1 MSAAPKE
8 TKRREREDEGDRSKR
23 KRHREERQAELQA
36 VQAAGEEQARKA
48 LQEKA
53 RKEREANEQWD
64 EICRRATSLR
74 ATRLQPGP
82 PPPCPDSWLNT
93 TLPRNH
99 SPSSSSSSSS
109 TAEQPCKRGQR
120 CVSEGSVNNDQ
131 DQDFQRQLAL
141 VQEEKAEDHKRRSQQ
156 ACQHRL
162 LVRLLVLLLLLL
174 LCFVLGV
181 LPQHYF
187 PMDVSTE
194 IFPTRAFQMGV
205 SGVHAGVWGVLTE
218 KFHSSK
224 LIKGGG
230 GILREILSSQIR
242 TKSGGACSIG
252 TRKGVSGSG
261 SPRDR
266 NGVENGGRKDA
277 TFLRPPW

>member
-74 ATRLQPGP
+74 ATRLQPEPSPPYPASWPRPPSP
-82 PPPCPDSWLNT
+82 PPPPPPPPQQW
-93 TLPRNH
+93 
-99 SPSSSSSSSS
+99 
-109 TAEQPCKRGQR
+109 
-120 CVSEGSVNNDQ
+120 VNYQ

-141 VQEEKAEDHKRRSQQ
+141 VQEEKAEDHKRRSQR

-174 LCFVLGV
+174 LCVVLGV

-224 LIKGGG
+224 LMG
-230 GILREILSSQIR
+230 LY
-242 TKSGGACSIG
+242 GAA
-252 TRKGVSGSG
+252 
-261 SPRDR
+261 RD
-266 NGVENGGRKDA
+266 VPPL
-277 TFLRPPW
+277 FLI

>member
-1 MSAAPKE
+1 MGDEE
-8 TKRREREDEGDRSKR
+8 TSKKR
-23 KRHREERQAELQA
+23 KPPSCPLSWQGAK
-36 VQAAGEEQARKA
+36 GEGGEGA
-48 LQEKA
+48 
-53 RKEREANEQWD
+53 
-64 EICRRATSLR
+64 S
-74 ATRLQPGP
+74 P
-82 PPPCPDSWLNT
+82 PPPP
-93 TLPRNH
+93 
-99 SPSSSSSSSS
+99 
-109 TAEQPCKRGQR
+109 QQQ
-120 CVSEGSVNNDQ
+120 VNYQ

-174 LCFVLGV
+174 LCVVLGV

-224 LIKGGG
+224 LMG
-230 GILREILSSQIR
+230 LY
-242 TKSGGACSIG
+242 GAA
-252 TRKGVSGSG
+252 
-261 SPRDR
+261 RD
-266 NGVENGGRKDA
+266 VPPL
-277 TFLRPPW
+277 FLI

>member
-1 MSAAPKE
+1 M
-8 TKRREREDEGDRSKR
+8 
-23 KRHREERQAELQA
+23 
-36 VQAAGEEQARKA
+36 
-48 LQEKA
+48 
-53 RKEREANEQWD
+53 
-64 EICRRATSLR
+64 
-74 ATRLQPGP
+74 PGLLAQHHSIP
-82 PPPCPDSWLNT
+82 QCPDSWLNT
-93 TLPRNH
+93 TPEEAHEEADNKADDDAPPPQDPAPQDPPPPQQRN
-99 SPSSSSSSSS
+99 S
-109 TAEQPCKRGQR
+109 R
-120 CVSEGSVNNDQ
+120 VSEGKVNDQ

-174 LCFVLGV
+174 LCVVLGV

-224 LIKGGG
+224 LMG
-230 GILREILSSQIR
+230 LY
-242 TKSGGACSIG
+242 GAARDVAPLFLISI
-252 TRKGVSGSG
+252 
-261 SPRDR
+261 
-266 NGVENGGRKDA
+266 
-277 TFLRPPW
+277 

>member
-1 MSAAPKE
+1 MPIELA
-8 TKRREREDEGDRSKR
+8 RRERRGRRRSFSSSSSSSSSS
-23 KRHREERQAELQA
+23 
-36 VQAAGEEQARKA
+36 GP
-48 LQEKA
+48 
-53 RKEREANEQWD
+53 
-64 EICRRATSLR
+64 SS
-74 ATRLQPGP
+74 PG
-82 PPPCPDSWLNT
+82 
-93 TLPRNH
+93 
-99 SPSSSSSSSS
+99 PSSSSTAEHPCGPSSSS

-174 LCFVLGV
+174 LCVVLGV

-218 KFHSSK
+218 NFHSSK
-224 LIKGGG
+224 LMG
-230 GILREILSSQIR
+230 LY
-242 TKSGGACSIG
+242 GAA
-252 TRKGVSGSG
+252 
-261 SPRDR
+261 RD
-266 NGVENGGRKDA
+266 VPPL
-277 TFLRPPW
+277 FLI

>member
-53 RKEREANEQWD
+53 RKEREANEQLD
-64 EICRRATSLR
+64 ELFRRAR
-74 ATRLQPGP
+74 MLQPEP
-82 PPPCPDSWLNT
+82 SPAPYPDSWLNT

-174 LCFVLGV
+174 LCVVLGV

-224 LIKGGG
+224 LMG
-230 GILREILSSQIR
+230 LY
-242 TKSGGACSIG
+242 GAA
-252 TRKGVSGSG
+252 
-261 SPRDR
+261 RD
-266 NGVENGGRKDA
+266 VPPL
-277 TFLRPPW
+277 FLI